1 MDRREQLG
9 RAAHQEAPRQFKRD
23 TGLTLGSWEET
34 APVVQECYR
43 DTGSAIA
50 QATLAKV
57 LSLIERLLT
66 ELEP

>member
-1 MDRREQLG
+1 VDMREALG
-9 RAAHQEAPRQFKRD
+9 RAAHQEAARQFKRD

-34 APVVQECYR
+34 APVVQESYC

-50 QATLAKV
+50 HATLAKF
-57 LSLIERLLT
+57 LNLIERLLT